1 MVCIERAGTDA
12 LTIVPTEKIV
22 KDVIE
27 VLKEVEN
34 NADPQNEAII
44 NSIIKAR
51 NSLESGHEA
60 FMDLFVENHGIY
72 EL

>member
-1 MVCIERAGTDA
+1 M
-12 LTIVPTEKIV
+12 
-22 KDVIE
+22 
-27 VLKEVEN
+27 LKEVEN
-34 NADPQNEAII
+34 NAEQQNEAII